1 MTSRR
6 SSGSSRAASSVE
18 PTKSQ
23 NITVSCRRSAS
34 PFGARVVVV
43 SPGGP
48 EASAAGV
55 GAAKAA
61 MADGGDPQIAQILGG
76 QPPQDRIVD
85 VIVAESRRVLCEP
98 QSAQPL
104 GNIERHGRSLPRG
117 VARLATSGVHRENP
131 AVVDH
136 GFEASSWTQI
146 TRPQHSRGRL
156 RYGSDLTDA
165 EVSYAGPDRTISGG
179 WLRLPDPYH
188 VRAGGRGAPGAPRGV
203 RAADGRAAQGRYA
216 P

>member
-55 GAAKAA
+55 GAAKGDGIEQPAT

-98 QSAQPL
+98 QSAQP
-104 GNIERHGRSLPRG
+104 
-117 VARLATSGVHRENP
+117 
-131 AVVDH
+131 
-136 GFEASSWTQI
+136 
-146 TRPQHSRGRL
+146 
-156 RYGSDLTDA
+156 
-165 EVSYAGPDRTISGG
+165 
-179 WLRLPDPYH
+179 
-188 VRAGGRGAPGAPRGV
+188 
-203 RAADGRAAQGRYA
+203 
-216 P
+216 